1 MKEKP
6 HKKAG
11 DFKQADISSDR
22 RLGDSGDAGDIGLIE
37 SISRLEKIAIS
48 FWVAGMSG
56 KDGLTRV
63 FYIISFRTSLGGMAM
78 TWMVVSPSGRF
89 TTTSTGDSLGALL

>member
-1 MKEKP
+1 MI
-6 HKKAG
+6 A
-11 DFKQADISSDR
+11 
-22 RLGDSGDAGDIGLIE
+22 

-48 FWVAGMSG
+48 FWVAGMSDKG
-56 KDGLTRV
+56 GLPCG
-63 FYIISFRTSLGGMAM
+63 FYIISFRTSSGGMAM